1 MEKTKPLVHTATT
14 AWLIGELQ
22 ASDPDGTALVS
33 LAGCLRVLK
42 VKRRGPAL
50 VDIEAAEVVMRDPN
64 TGAVTV
70 VLPD

>member
-1 MEKTKPLVHTATT
+1 MGKTKPLVHEFTT
-14 AWLIGELQ
+14 ARLISDLK

-42 VKRRGPAL
+42 VKGRGPAL
-50 VDIEAAEVVMRDPN
+50 VDIEAVEVVMRDPD

-70 VLPD
+70 VVPD